1 MTTDRVTVTTL
12 VRVSP
17 EEAFTVFTE
26 QIDDWW
32 RRGSQHRRGTSIIRF
47 DQGKLVQVSESG
59 AVELGRVQVW
69 EPGERLVFK
78 WRGPQWA
85 SSDQTEVE
93 VRFES
98 HDSGG
103 TRVTLEHRGWADLR
117 PGDAASSVIG
127 LWWGDL
133 LAAYAYR
140 TARAV
145 KG

>member
-1 MTTDRVTVTTL
+1 MTTDSVTVTTL
-12 VRVSP
+12 VRASP

-32 RRGSQHRRGTSIIRF
+32 RRDSQHRRGASIIRF

-59 AVELGRVQVW
+59 VVELGRVQVW
-69 EPGERLVFK
+69 EPGERLVID

-85 SSDQTEVE
+85 SSDQTQVE
-93 VRFES
+93 IRFEPNV
-98 HDSGG
+98 SGG
-103 TRVTLEHRGWADLR
+103 TRVTLEHRGWTDLR
-117 PGDAASSVIG
+117 AGDAASSVIG

-140 TARAV
+140 TARPV
-145 KG
+145 RG